1 MDMNSGVTYI
11 PYAKSSKEKTVDMV
25 TFAQFE
31 EVNLLSENREDAESG
46 DKSDDDSIMTA
57 LISEEEMDAMDF

>member
-1 MDMNSGVTYI
+1 MNSGVTYI

-31 EVNLLSENREDAESG
+31 EVNLLSENLEDAESG
-46 DKSDDDSIMTA
+46 EKSDDDSIIPP
-57 LISEEEMDAMDF
+57 LLSEE